1 MVLEAAALAPNV
13 CTKISDRSAKPSI
26 EIVLNFL
33 VVATNGLQFR
43 GKQRSRAVEHRSFVC
58 RKNPLNIVVHGLAV
72 GRHKHLKFPLKSTRK
87 PDYIYDPSHEQAQKQ
102 VQEADKAGTKR
113 HYPTSYTQNMLHI
126 KVSQNSAY
134 KRNVSS
140 NQVEPY
146 TCFGPPWCGHPNV
159 GCHPASALFKKKINI
174 Q

>member
-1 MVLEAAALAPNV
+1 MALEAAALAPNV
-13 CTKISDRSAKPSI
+13 CTKISDRSAKPSV

-87 PDYIYDPSHEQAQKQ
+87 PDYIYHPSIPLASSETSPRSRQSRHKQ
-102 VQEADKAGTKR
+102 TLSHILHTK
-113 HYPTSYTQNMLHI
+113 YA
-126 KVSQNSAY
+126 AY
-134 KRNVSS
+134 QSVTK
-140 NQVEPY
+140 
-146 TCFGPPWCGHPNV
+146 
-159 GCHPASALFKKKINI
+159 
-174 Q
+174 